1 MCPLGSPYACCMGS
15 WLMGTLVRQV
25 RASASVQDDSPVPSM
40 TLVSASHWADD
51 LRRYASCAPLRVP
64 ARSLQYFSGD
74 QFYLATHAQMRTYV
88 LHPLSSARLS
98 KEGAVGRC

>member
-51 LRRYASCAPLRVP
+51 LRRYACPLACPCPVTSIFQR
-64 ARSLQYFSGD
+64 
-74 QFYLATHAQMRTYV
+74 
-88 LHPLSSARLS
+88 
-98 KEGAVGRC
+98 